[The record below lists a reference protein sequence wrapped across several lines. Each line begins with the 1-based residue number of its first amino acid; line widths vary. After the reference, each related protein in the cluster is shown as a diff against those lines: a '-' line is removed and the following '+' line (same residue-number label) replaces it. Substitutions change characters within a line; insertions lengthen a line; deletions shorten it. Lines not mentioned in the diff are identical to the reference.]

1 MQICIHHVRESL
13 SFASNFDTKKIEKWY
28 SGTRLK
34 DFYLL
39 GYRKRNLPSNSC
51 LATGCGSRNTL
62 DQWYGLQQTQ
72 KLESLIGD
80 TFVRFVLVHCDVW
93 LFFNIEKFSEFGMVC
108 GADSLWS
115 HIPSGKSRPSK
126 RSGHRNNA
134 AIPICG
140 DFRINCWIVLSARS
154 FAFPMSSDDEHIHL
168 GTGRQE
174 LVVKSHSFCFRL
186 YFLRLFSY
194 QMNIF
199 INIKGICIM

>member
-1 MQICIHHVRESL
+1 M
-13 SFASNFDTKKIEKWY
+13 
-28 SGTRLK
+28 K

-62 DQWYGLQQTQ
+62 HQWYGLQQTQ

-80 TFVRFVLVHCDVW
+80 TSVGFVLVHCDVG
-93 LFFNIEKFSEFGMVC
+93 LFFNIEKVSGFGMGCV
-108 GADSLWS
+108 AYSLWF
-115 HIPSGKSRPSK
+115 HIPSGKSRLSK

-140 DFRINCWIVLSARS
+140 DFRINCWIFLSARS
-154 FAFPMSSDDEHIHL
+154 FLFPVSSGDEHIHL

-186 YFLRLFSY
+186 YFFGLFSY
-194 QMNIF
+194 QINIF
-199 INIKGICIM
+199 IIIKGICIMESTNESLQCTFDASTFLPDNQ